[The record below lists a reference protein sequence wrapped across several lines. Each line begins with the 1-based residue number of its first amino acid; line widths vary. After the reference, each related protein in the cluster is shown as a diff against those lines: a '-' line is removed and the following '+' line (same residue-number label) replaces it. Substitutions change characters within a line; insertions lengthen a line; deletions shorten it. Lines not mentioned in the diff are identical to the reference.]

1 MFKIKLS
8 EVIKVWFSFIPKSK
22 YHTSDIQTYQWMTED
37 LLAHSDDRVWFYKT
51 RDSDLVPGPLRLQ
64 CQWHDIRLSECEN
77 LRRENFWIT
86 ETFFRLSPPSLT
98 PSEPRWISWRTWPGS
113 GSWPASDSFT
123 PLETILISLTCERFI
138 CIYFIF
144 WHEISF
150 TKGPPSKPKN
160 ANDALW
166 MPLEITIRKV

>member
-86 ETFFRLSPPSLT
+86 QT
-98 PSEPRWISWRTWPGS
+98 ICQVV
-113 GSWPASDSFT
+113 T
-123 PLETILISLTCERFI
+123 PLTDSLRAALDQLTDLAWFRFLA
-138 CIYFIF
+138 CLGFLYTFGDYLDFTDMWKIYMYLLYFLTWNI
-144 WHEISF
+144 IY
-150 TKGPPSKPKN
+150 
-160 ANDALW
+160 
-166 MPLEITIRKV
+166 